1 MPRKQETFSSFV
13 VRLPAR
19 LKAFIEA
26 EAAKNCS
33 SQNSEIVRCI
43 VARMEREGAKDH
55 KPASAAE

>member
-1 MPRKQETFSSFV
+1 MPRKQETFFSFV
-13 VRLPAR
+13 VRLPPA

-43 VARMEREGAKDH
+43 VARMEREGAKDR
-55 KPASAAE
+55 KPAIAAE